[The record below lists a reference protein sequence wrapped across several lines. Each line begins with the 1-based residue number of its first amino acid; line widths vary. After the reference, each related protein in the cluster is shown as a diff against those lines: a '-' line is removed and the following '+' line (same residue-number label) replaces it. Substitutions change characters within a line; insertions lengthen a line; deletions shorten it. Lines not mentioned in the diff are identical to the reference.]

1 MIRFNISARFISA
14 FALLLAV
21 MAAMGVFS
29 VAKIGEVNGI
39 ATEMRGRWL
48 PASQTLG
55 DMHAYISQYRIKQS
69 ELIFAQTA
77 DARARNEKLLSNAG
91 AVIDGLVNDYEKLL
105 STPEQKTVFAEFKTS
120 WQAYSQSSDQLMQMA
135 AANDP
140 AARDLFEGDALDSFY
155 TVEDGVL
162 QMIDLNSKGASAV
175 SGRSDQ
181 IYASARKFMIG
192 AAVAGLVIAVLL
204 LAFLMHSIAR
214 PIRRMSE
221 AVARLVSGDMDVAVP
236 GLSRSDE
243 VGSLARALERFKDLF
258 AADHQRAQEEQ
269 ARSRETQATIDAIGS
284 GLSALAEGNLTY
296 RVADGQGA
304 FAKLHVDYNEAV
316 KQLAGVL
323 GKIVEGCH
331 TIKLGTDEIAAAAT
345 DLSHRSEQ
353 QANSLAE
360 TSRTL
365 SEFTGTVK
373 VTADN
378 ARQTSSRLSIAR
390 ETAGKVEDTASRAVA
405 AMRSI
410 ETSSREMAE
419 IVAVIDGI
427 AFQTNL
433 LALNAGVEAARAGD
447 AGKGFAV
454 VANEVR
460 ALAQRSADA
469 AKDIRGLISTS
480 TGQVSGGV
488 ALVESSGEALRQIL
502 TEVTAVSALVD
513 EIAEA
518 AERQASGIADISS
531 MVSSMDGFT
540 QQNAAM
546 VEQST
551 AGTRNLSAETQ
562 TLVQQV
568 GLFQLGSNSD
578 TRQLR
583 PIARPAA
590 APQPQSSA
598 PQSPAPKSVLPA
610 RNAASTPQFRGNTAL
625 KPSEDDWSEF

>member
-21 MAAMGVFS
+21 MAAMGMFS
-29 VAKIGEVNGI
+29 IAKIGEVNAI

-69 ELIFAQTA
+69 ELVFAQTPE
-77 DARARNEKLLSNAG
+77 ARTRDEKLLRNAG
-91 AVIDGLVNDYEKLL
+91 AVIDGLVKDYEKLL
-105 STPEQKTVFAEFKTS
+105 TTPEQKAAFADFKTN
-120 WQAYSQSSDQLMQMA
+120 WQSYNQSNDRLMQMA
-135 AANDP
+135 STGNP
-140 AARDLFEGDALDSFY
+140 AARYIFEGEALDGFY
-155 TVEDGVL
+155 TVEDNVL
-162 QMIDLNSKGASAV
+162 QMIDLNGKGASAV

-181 IYASARKFMIG
+181 IYGSAHKFMIG
-192 AAVAGLVIAVLL
+192 AAVAGLVIAVVL
-204 LAFLMHSIAR
+204 LAFLMISIAR
-214 PIRRMSE
+214 PINRMSE
-221 AVARLVSGDMDVAVP
+221 AVGRLVNGDLDVPVP
-236 GLSRSDE
+236 CLSRSDE

-269 ARSRETQATIDAIGS
+269 SRARETQATIDAIGN
-284 GLSALAEGNLTY
+284 GLSALAEGNLTH
-296 RVADGQGA
+296 RVPNGHGA
-304 FAKLHVDYNEAV
+304 FAKLHADYNEAV
-316 KQLAGVL
+316 SQLAGVL
-323 GKIVEGCH
+323 GQIVEGCH

-378 ARQTSSRLSIAR
+378 ARQTSSRLSVAR
-390 ETAGKVEDTASRAVA
+390 ETAGKVDDTASRAVA

-469 AKDIRGLISTS
+469 AKDIRELISTS

-488 ALVESSGEALRQIL
+488 TLVESSGEALRQIV

-518 AERQASGIADISS
+518 AEKQASGIADISS
-531 MVSSMDGFT
+531 MVNSMDGFT

-546 VEQST
+546 VEEST

-562 TLVQQV
+562 ALVQQL
-568 GLFQLGSNSD
+568 GLFQLGSAGD
-578 TRQLR
+578 TRLLGPTMRNAPSR
-583 PIARPAA
+583 PAPARAAPAPAPAPSRKAA
-590 APQPQSSA
+590 APQFQ
-598 PQSPAPKSVLPA
+598 
-610 RNAASTPQFRGNTAL
+610 GNTAL
-625 KPSEDDWSEF
+625 KPPEDDWSEF